1 MNTKGIKK
9 IVAIVGPT
17 GTGKTNF
24 ALKLAKEFDG
34 ELINCDSRQ
43 VYRGMD
49 IGTNKGEIWVTTE
62 TENYKNKIINA
73 FNIENSNIKGWLFNI
88 LEPNEQLNLAEYQ
101 EITYFIID
109 KIQARG
115 HLPILVGGTG
125 LYLDALVKGYKLNE
139 IKPDLKLRE
148 SLGKLNAEKLFNK
161 LFKLNKERA
170 DLLNESDSH
179 NPRRLIRA
187 IEESIAQLSD
197 KKDKNIQLDNI
208 IKKLDI
214 VIVYPDFKREDLFL
228 NIDARVLEMVASG
241 LIEETK
247 KIINNYSQN
256 LEILKGIGYKEVIE
270 YLNEKITLSEMIA
283 KIQQGHRNYAK
294 RQITWFE
301 GEKRNYDLLKIDF
314 DQENLGEKIKEI
326 ILQLQS

>member
-1 MNTKGIKK
+1 MNTKGIEKV
-9 IVAIVGPT
+9 VAIVGPT

-24 ALKLAKEFDG
+24 ALKLAKKFNG

-49 IGTNKGEIWVTTE
+49 IGTNKGEIQVNTDTE
-62 TENYKNKIINA
+62 TFKNKIINA
-73 FNIENSNIKGWLFNI
+73 YNIENSNVSGWLFDI

-101 EITYFIID
+101 ELTYYIIN

-125 LYLDALVKGYKLNE
+125 LYLDALVKGYRLSS
-139 IKPDLKLRE
+139 IKPDLKLRKNLE
-148 SLGKLNAEKLFNK
+148 KLNAKKLFDK
-161 LFKLNKERA
+161 LFKFNKERA
-170 DLLNESDSH
+170 NLLNESDSH

-187 IEESIAQLSD
+187 IEESIAQLSG
-197 KKDKNIQLDNI
+197 KNNENIQKDI
-208 IKKLDI
+208 VFKKLEI
-214 VIVYPDFKREDLFL
+214 IIIYPDFKREELFL
-228 NIDARVLEMVASG
+228 NIDARVLEMIASG

-247 KIINNYSQN
+247 KIINKYSQN

-270 YLNEKITLSEMIA
+270 YLDGKITLSEMIA

-314 DQENLGEKIKEI
+314 NQKNLGEKIKEL
-326 ILQLQS
+326 ILLLQS

>member
-1 MNTKGIKK
+1 MITKGIRKV
-9 IVAIVGPT
+9 VAIVGPT
-17 GTGKTNF
+17 GTGKTSF

-62 TENYKNKIINA
+62 IENYKNKIINA
-73 FNIENSNIKGWLFNI
+73 FNIENSNIKGWLFDI

-125 LYLDALVKGYKLNE
+125 LYLDALVKGYRLSP
-139 IKPDLKLRE
+139 IKPDIKLRE
-148 SLGKLNAEKLFNK
+148 NLGKLNAEKLFDK
-161 LFKLNKERA
+161 LFKLNKGRA
-170 DLLNESDSH
+170 ILLNESDSH

-197 KKDKNIQLDNI
+197 KKDKTIQLDNV

-270 YLNEKITLSEMIA
+270 FLNEKITLSEMIA

-314 DQENLGEKIKEI
+314 NQENLGERINEI